1 MKTTNERTNEARGSR
16 ERGKGRRAGKE
27 AEPVRAVREGKHEE
41 RRRNGRESEREKG
54 RGGGEARA
62 ADVGTSVSVL
72 RDVKGGIEVPLVPRG

>member
-16 ERGKGRRAGKE
+16 ERGKRRAGKE
-27 AEPVRAVREGKHEE
+27 AESVRAVREGKHEK
-41 RRRNGRESEREKG
+41 RRRNGRERERE
-54 RGGGEARA
+54 GGRA